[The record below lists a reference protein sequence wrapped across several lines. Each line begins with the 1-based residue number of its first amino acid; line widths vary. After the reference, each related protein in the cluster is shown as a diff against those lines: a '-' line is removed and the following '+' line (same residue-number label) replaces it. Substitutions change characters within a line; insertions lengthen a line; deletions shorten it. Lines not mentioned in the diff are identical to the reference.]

1 MKEAFMGPSDADK
14 GWENWTKTVDDGI
27 TNKAWDEYDELI
39 KTETA
44 DYNKRLAGTTRF
56 VLIDW
61 KIFKAMVWAE
71 SGGPS
76 NPAWKTRP
84 MQIGHQKD
92 PGYAALKNQE
102 GAAQVVMSA
111 KLKEDIKGD
120 IKKPVLNIRAGIA
133 YALSR
138 LAEFKDMSV
147 YDPKDATVREY
158 TVVPGDNL
166 YDIATKKVE
175 STEAAMKELNPTA
188 KVLQPGQKLKCRK
201 ASIKRIITGWRAITP
216 SNLYTYYN
224 KGDLRYAQKLTYVL
238 ALFPRLKR

>member
-1 MKEAFMGPSDADK
+1 MGPSDAETN
-14 GWENWTKTVDDGI
+14 WERWTKTVDDGI

-61 KIFKAMVWAE
+61 KMFKAMVWAE

-76 NPAWKTRP
+76 NKAWKTRP
-84 MQIGHQKD
+84 MQIGHPLD
-92 PGYAALKNQE
+92 PGYGALKNQE
-102 GAAQVVMSA
+102 GAARVVMSA
-111 KLKEDIKGD
+111 RLKEDITGD

-138 LAEFKDMSV
+138 LAESKETSI
-147 YDPKDATVREY
+147 YDPADPTVGEY

-166 YDIATKKVE
+166 YDIAKKVK
-175 STEAAMKELNPTA
+175 STLAAMTEQNPTV
-188 KVLQPGQKLKCRK
+188 KMLQPGQKLKYRK

-224 KGDLRYAQKLTYVL
+224 TGDALYAQKLNYVL
-238 ALFPRLKR
+238 ALFPKLKR